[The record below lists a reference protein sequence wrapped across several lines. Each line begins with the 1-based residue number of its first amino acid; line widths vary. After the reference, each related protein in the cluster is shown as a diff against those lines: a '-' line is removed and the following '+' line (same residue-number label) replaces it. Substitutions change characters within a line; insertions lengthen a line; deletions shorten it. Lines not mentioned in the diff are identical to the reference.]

1 MPDGMSSY
9 AITATLYDRTASQVP
24 RWCTSLVLGVAM
36 RCRFW
41 SKSLR
46 LQDTL
51 VRGIA
56 SCAIHCL
63 ASATLRC
70 GA

>member
-9 AITATLYDRTASQVP
+9 AITATFYDWRASQVP
-24 RWCTSLVLGVAM
+24 RRCASFVLGVAM
-36 RCRFW
+36 HCRF
-41 SKSLR
+41 SGKRLR

-51 VRGIA
+51 VGEIA

-63 ASATLRC
+63 ASAILRC